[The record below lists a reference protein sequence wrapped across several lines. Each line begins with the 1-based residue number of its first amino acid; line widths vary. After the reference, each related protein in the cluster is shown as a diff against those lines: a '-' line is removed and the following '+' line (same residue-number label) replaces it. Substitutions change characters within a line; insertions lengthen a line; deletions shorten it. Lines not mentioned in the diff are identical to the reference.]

1 MKTILLFLMAACV
14 ACVSVAEARGVEATV
29 TYPVPVL
36 PVEGWA
42 PAIITL
48 KKSSAVPNRRF
59 EITSS
64 REDIRCSTESLITG
78 TLKDSK
84 PHKYTAYLH
93 LRDDYQFQNT
103 NNLRL
108 WTDGRQGKRRIA
120 STRGLQVGRSVVG
133 LVSGRGILLAR
144 TSELLAILEAP
155 SGTWNWGTLP
165 SNVVIAE
172 HTDEKLLPDS
182 WIGYDLLQAMVIEDF
197 PYGKLSPAQED
208 AIVQWVENGGTLL
221 VSPGRKGNVFQSNL
235 LNSLVQF
242 EVRGSQTLE
251 RPPIQ
256 GLPKSGSGVVK
267 WDVSVAAAK
276 DTPLA
281 QIVRC
286 GAGTVVVFKYDIL
299 RAPFSEWPG
308 LKSNLQGIIQIPA
321 KTSRQNPRHPLH
333 WKGKEKSLPSATT
346 VAGILGAYLLAI
358 GPANYLMLRRR
369 KKLVLMPFTIAG
381 IAVAFTIMIVIY
393 GYVSRG
399 ASTELRQCTLV
410 RTHPGRTTAFAT
422 TQKGI
427 YASSN
432 KAFVMTFDDSAALRK
447 VAARQQRY
455 GGDESPLQVTD
466 TGTGT
471 LQARFT
477 SPMWEVFTIEARAA
491 LPEFGSLQ
499 IVGPAA
505 KPTVV
510 NATIVDL
517 EDCWLRQ
524 SNRWYAIGKLPR
536 GARKSRGRDQRP
548 PADVRKLIPRGSD
561 TIVVGR
567 VRKGTQPVIPWRMKR
582 GRARTVQDDTYVMG
596 AAQ

>member
-1 MKTILLFLMAACV
+1 MKTFLLFLTAACV
-14 ACVSVAEARGVEATV
+14 ACVSVAEARDVDATI

-36 PVEGWA
+36 PMEGWA
-42 PAIITL
+42 PAIVTL
-48 KKSSAVPNRRF
+48 TKNPVLPNRRF

-64 REDIRCSTESLITG
+64 RDDVRYSTQSFITG
-78 TLKDSK
+78 TLKDSR
-84 PHKYTAYLH
+84 PHQYTSYLH
-93 LRDDYQFQNT
+93 LRDDNQFRDT
-103 NNLRL
+103 SNLRL
-108 WTDGRQGKRRIA
+108 GIEGRQDKRWIIA
-120 STRGLQVGRSVVG
+120 TRGLQVGRSVVG
-133 LVSGRGILLAR
+133 LVSNRGIVMAR
-144 TSELLAILEAP
+144 ITELGAILEAP
-155 SGTWNWGTLP
+155 SGRWSYGQLP
-165 SNVVIAE
+165 GDVVIAE

-197 PYGKLSPAQED
+197 PYRKLSPAQED

-221 VSPGRKGNVFQSNL
+221 VSPGKSGKVFQSNL
-235 LNSLVQF
+235 LHSLVQF
-242 EVRGSQTLE
+242 QVRSSQALE
-251 RPPIQ
+251 QPPIA

-267 WDVSVAAAK
+267 WDVLVAAAK

-281 QIVRC
+281 QVVRC

-299 RAPFSEWPG
+299 RAPFSEWRG
-308 LKSNLQGIIQIPA
+308 LTSDLQRIIRIPA
-321 KTSRQNPRHPLH
+321 GTSRQHQRYPLH
-333 WKGKEKSLPSATT
+333 WKGRDESLPSATT
-346 VAGILGAYLLAI
+346 VAAILGVYLLAI

-381 IAVAFTIMIVIY
+381 IAVTFTILIVIY

-399 ASTELRQCTLV
+399 MSTELRQCTVV

-432 KAFVMTFDDSAALRK
+432 KAFVMTFDDPTALRK
-447 VAARQQRY
+447 VAERQRY
-455 GGDESPLQVTD
+455 GSDDSPLQVTD
-466 TGTGT
+466 TGTGA
-471 LQARFT
+471 LHARFT
-477 SPMWEVFTIEARAA
+477 SMMWEVFTIEARAA
-491 LPEFGSLQ
+491 LPEFGNLQ
-499 IVGPAA
+499 IVGTAA
-505 KPTVV
+505 KPVVV
-510 NATIVDL
+510 NATTVDL

-536 GARKSRGRDQRP
+536 GARKSRGRNQGP
-548 PADVRKLIPRGSD
+548 PPDVRNLMPRGPD

-567 VRKGTQPVIPWRMKR
+567 VREGTRPVIPWEMKT